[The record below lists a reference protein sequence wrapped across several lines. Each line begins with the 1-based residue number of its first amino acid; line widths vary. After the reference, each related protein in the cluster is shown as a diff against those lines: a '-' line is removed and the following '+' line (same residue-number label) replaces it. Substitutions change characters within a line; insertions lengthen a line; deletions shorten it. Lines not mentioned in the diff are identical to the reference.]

1 MRRNLRRRED
11 FLKRKSET
19 VKKSDTQ
26 LEAATPITVKT
37 FMCDQ
42 CEQPFLN
49 EKGLN
54 IHVGKTHK
62 DNIPQLDGIS
72 DEIVA
77 DEAVKTC
84 NLTNHDDDSTK
95 EDEVNKK
102 QIEDPFELNF
112 KKPEKK
118 HSSDVY
124 DSYLEEPLP
133 LVMPQTL
140 LHPLDGIG
148 VFDGLYKKIKNKYT
162 YRFKTNHGTS
172 WKIFHI
178 GEKSPWN

>member
-1 MRRNLRRRED
+1 L
-11 FLKRKSET
+11 ET

-26 LEAATPITVKT
+26 LEAEISIIVNT
-37 FMCDQ
+37 FICDR
-42 CEQPFLN
+42 CEQSFVN

-54 IHVGKTHK
+54 IHLGKTHK
-62 DNIPQLDGIS
+62 ENIPQIDGSS

-77 DEAVKTC
+77 DEAVEIC
-84 NLTNHDDDSTK
+84 NLKKHDDDSTK
-95 EDEVNKK
+95 DEEVDKK
-102 QIEDPFELNF
+102 QIEEPFELNF
-112 KKPEKK
+112 KEAEKK
-118 HSSDVY
+118 HSSDVN

-140 LHPLDGIG
+140 LHPLDGVG
-148 VFDGLYKKIKNKYT
+148 VFDGFYKKIKNKYT
-162 YRFKTNHGTS
+162 YRFKTNRGTS